1 MRPGESLRVR
11 RRVALCALSVVFWAF
26 CGVAPLA
33 QSRIPRSGGNG
44 AQAAGAAKEV
54 EVVPSV
60 RAWRMA
66 DGFTRADTVVVD
78 TVLAEHQVSNPIW
91 RRSLANVTLGNL
103 GSPSVPT
110 FYPALRRDGGNP
122 FYTALMPIML
132 GPEDFT
138 FYNTKTPYAN
148 LTYQKG
154 IPKARREEFFS
165 ALFTQN
171 VNRRLNIG
179 ARLDINASIGRY
191 VNQAADNSKFGMW
204 MSYDGDV
211 YKAQLQAWYQKFQ
224 IEENGGITN
233 DSIVLFPD
241 LYDYDNAEDYPVV
254 SMDARNRLA
263 TYRLLLSQSLDLGS
277 VTRTEGDSVDYDV
290 PVATAYYKFYADKS
304 HHEFAIADLSTYT
317 DDEADFIP
325 AVYIDP
331 SRTFDSRKYML
342 ISNEFQLR
350 LNEEFNSLLRFGLRL
365 FVGNEVRQYYWDARS
380 ELLTDEETGDQSLVF
395 HRQKRN
401 RVSSYM
407 GGQIFKNIGRRFR
420 WNAGVKL
427 VFQGYNSGD
436 VNADGGVSLSLG
448 TGRWATEL
456 WGRASFELRSPS
468 LWEDRYCSNH
478 YEWDQSLDREQNFD
492 VRGGVRIPGI
502 GVDLGV
508 FSSTLNNRI
517 YFSPLGVPAQK
528 SDVTQLLGF
537 NARAHLTQS
546 RTGFNTIVRLAFQR
560 TSDNDVVPAPSFAL
574 FATSYWERLFFGV
587 MLTQIGFDVHYNSRF
602 YSPAYIPA
610 LMQFV
615 PQDQRRMGGY
625 GYFDPFINF
634 HLKKIRAYVKFE
646 HLNNLWG
653 SNDHFNTIHYPAIP
667 HTFKFGLSWN
677 FYD

>member
-1 MRPGESLRVR
+1 MRPGESLRFR
-11 RRVALCALSVVFWAF
+11 GWGAPCALSVVFWAF
-26 CGVAPLA
+26 CGVSLPA
-33 QSRIPRSGGNG
+33 QSTIPRGAGGG
-44 AQAAGAAKEV
+44 GQTAGAAKEV
-54 EVVPSV
+54 EIVPSV
-60 RAWRMA
+60 KAWRMA
-66 DGFTRADTVVVD
+66 DGFTRPDTVVVD

-103 GSPSVPT
+103 GSPSLPT

-122 FYTALMPIML
+122 FYTALMPIL
-132 GPEDFT
+132 SGPEDFT

-263 TYRLLLSQSLDLGS
+263 SYRLLLSQSLDLGS

-304 HHEFAIADLSTYT
+304 HHEFSIADLSNYT

-325 AVYIDP
+325 AVYVSP

-365 FVGNEVRQYYWDARS
+365 FVGNEVRQYYWDTRS
-380 ELLTDEETGDQSLVF
+380 ELQTDEETGEQSLVF

-407 GGQIFKNIGRRFR
+407 GGQIFKNIGRTFK

-436 VNADGGVSLSLG
+436 VYADGGVSLSFG
-448 TGRWATEL
+448 AGRWETEL

-468 LWEDRYCSNH
+468 LWEDVYCSNH
-478 YEWDQSLDREQNFD
+478 YEWDQSLNREQNFD
-492 VRGGVRIPGI
+492 VRGGLRIPGI
-502 GVDLGV
+502 GVDIGV
-508 FSSTLNNRI
+508 FSSTLNNRV
-517 YFSPLGVPAQK
+517 YFSPQGAPAQK
-528 SDVTQLLGF
+528 SDVTQLMGF
-537 NARAHLTQS
+537 NARAHLAQS
-546 RTGFNTIVRLAFQR
+546 HTGFNSIIRLAFQR
-560 TSDNDVVPAPSFAL
+560 TSDNDVVPVPSFAL

-615 PQDQRRMGGY
+615 PQDQRRTGGY

-653 SNDHFNTIHYPAIP
+653 SNDHFNTIHYPANP